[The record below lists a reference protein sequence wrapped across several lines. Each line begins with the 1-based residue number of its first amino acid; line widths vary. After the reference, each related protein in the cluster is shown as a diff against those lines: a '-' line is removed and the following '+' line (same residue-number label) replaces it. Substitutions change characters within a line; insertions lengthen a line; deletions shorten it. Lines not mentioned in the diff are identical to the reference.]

1 MIGKWDAEKKEIKGE
16 FTFTDAEFLDI
27 VNRILKTEVSVDGTF
42 KPLTSMNDSFNLHG
56 LDSLST
62 MMFFVWISEFFGINE
77 ATLQELTSQKNF
89 TIATLKDFVMK
100 HATRTFSYQQGMEYA
115 KQCL

>member
-1 MIGKWDAEKKEIKGE
+1 MIGEWDSENKKFKGE
-16 FTFTDAEFLDI
+16 FTFTDEEFLNS
-27 VNRILKTEVSVDGTF
+27 VNMILKTEVSVDGEF
-42 KPLTSMNDSFNLHG
+42 KPLTSMDDQFNMHG

-62 MMFFVWISEFFGINE
+62 MMFFVWIAEFFGINE
-77 ATLQELTSQKNF
+77 TTLQELTSQKNF

-100 HATRTFSYQQGMEYA
+100 HATRTFSYEEAMEYA